1 MEYDKLIDKVK
12 ELVQGRA
19 KKNADKIETDLNLK
33 EQYGID
39 SIGITELVFDIE
51 DAFGIQFESN
61 ALAFDNL
68 ATVTKIADYVAS
80 KL

>member
-1 MEYDKLIDKVK
+1 MCYKETVEKVK
-12 ELVQGRA
+12 ELVKAKA
-19 KKNADKIETDLNLK
+19 KKNVDKIECDKNLK

-51 DAFGIQFESN
+51 DTFGIEFDSS

-68 ATVTKIADYVAS
+68 ATVKKISDYVSS